1 MHPGSKGAVGHN
13 HRILG
18 RDYAT
23 HAWQVI
29 EAKQEPQNLDTSRN
43 KSHLLDIM
51 DSLGC

>member
-1 MHPGSKGAVGHN
+1 MGHN

-29 EAKQEPQNLDTSRN
+29 EAKNLRILIQAGN
-43 KSHLLDIM
+43 KSHLASDIM